1 VSVAAVAV
9 HEGRDAP
16 ARAGAMRGL
25 GEGMRGDGVG
35 HADGHE
41 PVLVEEV
48 LEALSPVVGGFYVD
62 ATFGRGGHAARL
74 LQAVGP
80 AGGVLALDRDP
91 AAIAAGRDRFA
102 DEPRLELVQSDFGR
116 LAEVVASHARGR
128 PVQGVLLDLGV
139 SSPQL
144 DDPARGFS
152 FSKDGP
158 LDMRMD
164 PSSGESAAQLV
175 ARADERELQ
184 AVIATLGE
192 ERHARR
198 IARAIVAARA
208 VAPITRTLQLAE
220 VVRRAVRGHDGK
232 HPATR
237 SFQALRM
244 QVNDELG
251 QLQAALR
258 GAFEVLAPGGRLAV
272 ISFQSLEDRIVKRFI
287 RDRSTVDPV
296 FAGLPVIPA
305 SAQPVMREVG
315 RKRRASEA
323 ETARNPRARSAVL
336 RCAERLAAGA
346 AA

>member
-1 VSVAAVAV
+1 
-9 HEGRDAP
+9 
-16 ARAGAMRGL
+16 
-25 GEGMRGDGVG
+25 MRGDGVG

-48 LEALSPVVGGFYVD
+48 LEALSPVAGGFYVD

-91 AAIAAGRDRFA
+91 AAIAAGRARFG
-102 DEPRLELVQSDFGR
+102 DDPRLELVQADFAR
-116 LAEVVASHARGR
+116 LAEIVSAHSRGR

-144 DDPARGFS
+144 DDPGRGFS

-164 PSSGESAAQLV
+164 PTRGASAAEFV
-175 ARADERELQ
+175 AHADERELQ
-184 AVIATLGE
+184 QVIAALGE

-208 VAPITRTLQLAE
+208 AAPITRTLQLAE
-220 VVRRAVRGHDGK
+220 IVRRAVRGHDGK

-237 SFQALRM
+237 TFQALRM
-244 QVNDELG
+244 HVNDELG

-258 GAFEVLAPGGRLAV
+258 SAFAVLAPGGRLAV
-272 ISFQSLEDRIVKRFI
+272 ISFHSLEDRIVKRFI
-287 RDRSTVDPV
+287 RERSTVDPV

-305 SAQPVMREVG
+305 SARPVMREIG
-315 RKRRASEA
+315 RKRRATEA
-323 ETARNPRARSAVL
+323 EVARNPRARSAVL
-336 RCAERLAAGA
+336 RCAERLPPSEGA
-346 AA
+346 A